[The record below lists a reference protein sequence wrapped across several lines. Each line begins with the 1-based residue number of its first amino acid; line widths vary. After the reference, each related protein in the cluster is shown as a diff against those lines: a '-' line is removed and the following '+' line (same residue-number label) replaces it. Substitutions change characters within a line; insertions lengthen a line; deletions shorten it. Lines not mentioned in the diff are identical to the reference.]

1 MNYEWKEPSLR
12 ARGRNNKLV
21 TRELLDLLQSN
32 PGKWLSIGIQ
42 NRSSWARSIA
52 NHHKDQIELTARN
65 IRGQQAE
72 VFLRWIANEV
82 QNA

>member
-1 MNYEWKEPSLR
+1 
-12 ARGRNNKLV
+12 V
-21 TRELLDLLQSN
+21 TQELLDLLQSN

-42 NRSSWARSIA
+42 NRSSWSRSIS
-52 NHHKDQIELTARN
+52 NHHKNQIELSARN
-65 IRGQQAE
+65 IQGQQAE